1 MCEALALTEAW
12 DIVTAFI
19 GAKDSS
25 APCNYADLASA
36 TLPISELLLGLKE
49 NTTPFEN

>member
-19 GAKDSS
+19 GAKD
-25 APCNYADLASA
+25 CLGTLYDDLASA
-36 TLPISELLLGLKE
+36 TLPLSSS
-49 NTTPFEN
+49 F